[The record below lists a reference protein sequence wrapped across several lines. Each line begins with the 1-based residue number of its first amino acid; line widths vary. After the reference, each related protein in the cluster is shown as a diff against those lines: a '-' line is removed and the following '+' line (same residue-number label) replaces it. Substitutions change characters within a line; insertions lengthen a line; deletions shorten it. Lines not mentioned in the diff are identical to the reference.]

1 MSSYKEFVSM
11 HFHDARFKGMQPKSV
26 ISEIAKMW
34 RAKKGMGGSVTAG
47 KLKGG
52 STTAGSL
59 TAGKLKGGS
68 TMGGSVT
75 AGKLKRSKRGGDLD
89 PNGAGFFG
97 DLASGLGHLLP
108 F

>member
-52 STTAGSL
+52 ST
-59 TAGKLKGGS
+59 
-68 TMGGSVT
+68 MGGSVT